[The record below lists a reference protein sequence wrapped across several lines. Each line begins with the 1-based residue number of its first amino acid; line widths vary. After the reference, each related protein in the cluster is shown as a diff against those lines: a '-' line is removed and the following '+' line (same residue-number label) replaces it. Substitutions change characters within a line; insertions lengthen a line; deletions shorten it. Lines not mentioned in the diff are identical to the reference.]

1 MLARAAA
8 RAVGTTRG
16 LASATVAENTVKCTF
31 IFDKMKKRVTVPGMV
46 GWSLLATAQHHGLPL
61 RGSRKDNDWDYV
73 NLGEGP
79 GSVEDHVILPQA
91 DFERV
96 GPPTWQEESLLKA
109 SEPNMQP
116 TSRLAACI
124 TLTKE
129 MDGLTAF
136 VPSTNADLTNY
147 V

>member
-1 MLARAAA
+1 
-8 RAVGTTRG
+8 
-16 LASATVAENTVKCTF
+16 
-31 IFDKMKKRVTVPGMV
+31 MKKRVTVPGMV

-116 TSRLAACI
+116 TYAAAI
-124 TLTKE
+124 DTP
-129 MDGLTAF
+129 GLVQF
-136 VPSTNADLTNY
+136 PCRFQSDLPG